1 MVSRLSVK
9 EYRER
14 EITEA
19 CRLSVKECRER
30 EKIEVC
36 RLSVKEYRIMKKR
49 KLIAGRLPVK
59 E

>member
-19 CRLSVKECRER
+19 CG
-30 EKIEVC
+30 
-36 RLSVKEYRIMKKR
+36 LSVKEYHEREKTDGVLVAGQRKKYYER
-49 KLIAGRLPVK
+49 VK
-59 E
+59 TDRV